1 MSYPPNKKRND
12 EIIRVKENNPDM
24 SWAEIG
30 DIFKINRQT
39 AYKIWRKA
47 KNPKVKDS
55 SLKKE
60 SVD

>member
-39 AYKIWRKA
+39 AYKIWRKV

-55 SLKKE
+55 SLKIE